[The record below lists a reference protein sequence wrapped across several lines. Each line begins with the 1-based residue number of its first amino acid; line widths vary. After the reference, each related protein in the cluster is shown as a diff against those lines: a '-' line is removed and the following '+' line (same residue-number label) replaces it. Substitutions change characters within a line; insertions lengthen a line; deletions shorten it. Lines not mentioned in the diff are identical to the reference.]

1 MGVPRY
7 CDFCVFARG
16 GVLCESYTGDYGC
29 GYGETDGG
37 YGGCVHGGG
46 CEALM
51 GYVSVVVGGVF
62 AVLLYWCARYVLLG
76 AVVQR
81 IHRGDKADEGY
92 SGYCELFCELCG

>member
-29 GYGETDGG
+29 GYGETGGG

-46 CEALM
+46 CEEVFM
-51 GYVSVVVGGVF
+51 GCVSVVVGGVF

-76 AVVQR
+76 AVR
-81 IHRGDKADEGY
+81 RGDKADEG
-92 SGYCELFCELCG
+92 